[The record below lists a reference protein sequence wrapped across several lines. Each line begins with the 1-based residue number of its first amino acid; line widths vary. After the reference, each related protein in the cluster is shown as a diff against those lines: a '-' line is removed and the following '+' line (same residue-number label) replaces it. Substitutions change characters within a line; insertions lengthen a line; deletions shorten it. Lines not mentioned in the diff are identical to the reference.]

1 MKGEKAVSE
10 VIGFV
15 IILSIIFTSIGI
27 VYTNAIP
34 VLENTEE
41 TEHLNN
47 AERAMITLQS
57 NVEEMLERGVPKR
70 GTEMRLRAGELE
82 MPEVEEAQVVFNFTG
97 IGNLSGEQSQF
108 PVPVKYSL
116 ADRSVVYE
124 NGAVIR
130 NPSGNGSTMVRNPG
144 WIINEDRVM
153 LTTVDTRLRGVGRRV
168 GDGTAIIR
176 MERGGDGSI
185 DGNVTELSSSDTV
198 NVTVVSEN
206 SQAWAA
212 YFRRFD
218 DRPGFSLD
226 HDAEEGRV
234 EMNFEGVDGQRFMYT
249 RVKIEM
255 LIS

>member
-15 IILSIIFTSIGI
+15 IILSIIFISIGI

-34 VLENTEE
+34 GLENTEE

-82 MPEVEEAQVVFNFTG
+82 MPEDDRALMVLNTTDVGGLNTN
-97 IGNLSGEQSQF
+97 ITRSS
-108 PVPVKYSL
+108 VPITYSL
-116 ADRSVVYE
+116 GDRSVLYE

-144 WIINEDRVM
+144 WVMNDDRAMVTM
-153 LTTVDTRLRGVGRRV
+153 VDTRLRGIGQRV
-168 GDGTAIIR
+168 GDGTAIVR
-176 MERGGDGSI
+176 MARGSTDT
-185 DGNVTELSSSDTV
+185 VRTELSGSDTV
-198 NVTVVSEN
+198 NITVVSEN
-206 SQAWAA
+206 SQAWEA

-226 HDAEEGRV
+226 HDADEDRV
-234 EMNFEGVDGQRFMYT
+234 EMNFDGVSGQRFVYT
-249 RVKIEM
+249 RTNIRM